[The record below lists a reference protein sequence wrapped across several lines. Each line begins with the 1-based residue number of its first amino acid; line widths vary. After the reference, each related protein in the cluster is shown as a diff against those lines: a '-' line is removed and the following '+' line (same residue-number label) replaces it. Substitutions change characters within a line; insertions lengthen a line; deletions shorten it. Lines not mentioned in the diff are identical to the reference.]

1 MSDELIQIAVGMI
14 LAPKGFTPSGFS
26 DAYICRKNKEAF
38 IKFQQGS
45 KQQAFIE
52 HLFCKF
58 GLYCFMEKPSHLFT
72 NQNKFSSYWFRTFS
86 HPSFTKLFLLFYT
99 NSTDTK
105 QISLVNPE
113 GVNRFKR
120 KTITPNLIRDHVTP
134 RSLAYWIM
142 CDGSLTKTK
151 KALILHTQGFTEK
164 ESIILSKELN
174 EKFKLNSKVIS
185 HKHKE
190 TDTRKEKNE
199 FTILIPTED
208 RAQLASLI
216 TQYMIPSM
224 TYKIPI
230 PLP

>member
-1 MSDELIQIAVGMI
+1 MNNSKDGHHFSSKYWQDYKKTLPLLSDELIQIAVGMI
-14 LAPKGFTPSGFS
+14 LG

-174 EKFKLNSKVIS
+174 EKCKLNSKVIS
-185 HKHKE
+185 HK
-190 TDTRKEKNE
+190 T
-199 FTILIPTED
+199 
-208 RAQLASLI
+208 
-216 TQYMIPSM
+216 
-224 TYKIPI
+224 
-230 PLP
+230 